1 MVAVRNIRSP
11 SGSLLVQ
18 MSSAMQESSSTRL
31 IAITALVLF
40 VLMWATGFVVARLS
54 APHADPLTFL
64 TIRFPI
70 AGVIFAAIAL
80 ALSAPWPGPRQAFHA
95 TVAGAFLHGGYLG
108 PVYWAVAHG
117 MPAGVS
123 ALIVGLQPLMTAII
137 AAWLV
142 KETIALRHWFGLAVG
157 ILGVALVVS
166 PKLQSGFSGGITPV
180 TTAVNVF
187 GALSISFG
195 TVYQKRFATAL
206 NLASGGAWQYV
217 GATLAV
223 GIPALLMEQMRFDGS
238 FNAWFALGWSVVV
251 LSLGAITLLMLLI
264 RLGDV
269 GRVASLIF
277 LVPGVS
283 ALMAYFLFGETL
295 TPVQILGMAV
305 CAGAVLIVTRKW
317 VRRT

>member
-1 MVAVRNIRSP
+1 MT
-11 SGSLLVQ
+11 Q
-18 MSSAMQESSSTRL
+18 STPATRAL
-31 IAITALVLF
+31 IAAAPVLF

-64 TIRFPI
+64 SIRFPI
-70 AGVIFAAIAL
+70 AGLIFAVIAL
-80 ALSAPWPGPRQAFHA
+80 ALHAPWPGRTQAFHA

-123 ALIVGLQPLMTAII
+123 ALIVGLQPLMTAIL
-137 AAWLV
+137 AAWMV
-142 KETIALRHWFGLAVG
+142 KEKIALRHWLGLVVG

-166 PKLQSGFSGGITPV
+166 PKLQAGFAGGITPV

-223 GIPALLMEQMRFDGS
+223 LIPALLTEEMRFDGS
-238 FNAWFALGWSVVV
+238 FDAWFALGWSVVV

-305 CAGAVLIVTRKW
+305 CAGAVIIVTRKW
-317 VRRT
+317 VRRP

>member
-1 MVAVRNIRSP
+1 
-11 SGSLLVQ
+11 
-18 MSSAMQESSSTRL
+18 
-31 IAITALVLF
+31 
-40 VLMWATGFVVARLS
+40 VVARLS

-64 TIRFPI
+64 SIRFPI
-70 AGVIFAAIAL
+70 AGLCFVAIAV
-80 ALSAPWPGPRQAFHA
+80 ALRAPWPGSRQAFHA

-123 ALIVGLQPLMTAII
+123 ALIVGLQPLMTAIL
-137 AAWLV
+137 AAWMV
-142 KETIALRHWFGLAVG
+142 KEKIALRHWAGLAVG

-180 TTAVNVF
+180 TTAVNIF

-223 GIPALLMEQMRFDGS
+223 AIPALLMEELRFDGS
-238 FNAWFALGWSVVV
+238 FDAWFALGWSVVV

-283 ALMAYFLFGETL
+283 ALMAYGLFGETL

-305 CAGAVLIVTRKW
+305 CAGAVIIVTRKW
-317 VRRT
+317 VRQP

>member
-1 MVAVRNIRSP
+1 MAGVMKDSPAIRLAVAAAPV
-11 SGSLLVQ
+11 V
-18 MSSAMQESSSTRL
+18 
-31 IAITALVLF
+31 F

-64 TIRFPI
+64 GIRFPI
-70 AGVIFAAIAL
+70 AGMLFALIAL
-80 ALSAPWPGPRQAFHA
+80 ALAAPWPGARQAFHA
-95 TVAGAFLHGGYLG
+95 SLAGAFLHGGYLG

-137 AAWLV
+137 ASWMV
-142 KETIALRHWFGLAVG
+142 QERISLRHWSGLGVG

-166 PKLQSGFSGGITPV
+166 PKLELGHGLADGITPL
-180 TTAVNVF
+180 TTAVNLL

-217 GATLAV
+217 GASLAV
-223 GIPALLMEQMRFDGS
+223 LIPALLLEDLRFDGS
-238 FNAWFALGWSVVV
+238 FQAWFALGWSVIV
-251 LSLGAITLLMLLI
+251 LSLGAITLLMLMI

-269 GRVASLIF
+269 GRVSSLIF

-283 ALMAYFLFGETL
+283 ALMAYVLFGETL
-295 TPVQILGMAV
+295 SLVQIAGMAV
-305 CAGAVLIVTRKW
+305 CATAVLIVTRK
-317 VRRT
+317 RSPPP

>member
-1 MVAVRNIRSP
+1 MTHATP
-11 SGSLLVQ
+11 
-18 MSSAMQESSSTRL
+18 ATRAL
-31 IAITALVLF
+31 IAAAPVLF

-64 TIRFPI
+64 SIRFPI
-70 AGVIFAAIAL
+70 AGLCFVAIAV
-80 ALSAPWPGPRQAFHA
+80 ALRAPWPGSRQAFHA

-123 ALIVGLQPLMTAII
+123 ALIVGLQPLMTAIL
-137 AAWLV
+137 AAWMV
-142 KETIALRHWFGLAVG
+142 KEKIALRHWAGLAVG

-180 TTAVNVF
+180 TTAVNIF

-223 GIPALLMEQMRFDGS
+223 AIPALLMEELRFDGS
-238 FNAWFALGWSVVV
+238 FDAWFALGWSVVV
-251 LSLGAITLLMLLI
+251 LSLGAISALRDAGLSVP
-264 RLGDV
+264 GDV
-269 GRVASLIF
+269 GVIGLNDMEMAGWAGVALTTIHQPFAEIIGASIDLVAAMLDDPARLPESRIFPCRV
-277 LVPGVS
+277 VERG
-283 ALMAYFLFGETL
+283 TL
-295 TPVQILGMAV
+295 RAPP
-305 CAGAVLIVTRKW
+305 
-317 VRRT
+317 

>member
-1 MVAVRNIRSP
+1 MTTESP
-11 SGSLLVQ
+11 
-18 MSSAMQESSSTRL
+18 ATRL
-31 IAITALVLF
+31 LIAAAPFLF

-54 APHADPLTFL
+54 APHADPMTFL
-64 TIRFPI
+64 AIRFPL
-70 AGVIFAAIAL
+70 AGLLFAAIAL
-80 ALSAPWPGPRQAFHA
+80 ALSAPWPGARQAFHA

-123 ALIVGLQPLMTAII
+123 ALIVGLQPLMTAIL
-137 AAWLV
+137 ASWMV
-142 KETIALRHWFGLAVG
+142 KEKIALRHWAGLAVG

-166 PKLQSGFSGGITPV
+166 PKLEAGFSGGITPV
-180 TTAVNVF
+180 TTAVNVL

-195 TVYQKRFATAL
+195 SVYQKRFGTAV

-217 GATLAV
+217 GASAVVIVLAL
-223 GIPALLMEQMRFDGS
+223 ATEEMRFDGS
-238 FNAWFALGWSVVV
+238 FNAFFALAWSVVV

-269 GRVASLIF
+269 GRVSSLIF

-283 ALMAYFLFGETL
+283 ALMAYGLFGETL
-295 TPVQILGMAV
+295 NLVQILGMAV
-305 CAGAVLIVTRKW
+305 CAAAVLVVTRKPP
-317 VRRT
+317 RPA

>member
-1 MVAVRNIRSP
+1 MADVMKDTPA
-11 SGSLLVQ
+11 
-18 MSSAMQESSSTRL
+18 TRL
-31 IAITALVLF
+31 LLAAAPVLF

-64 TIRFPI
+64 GIRFPI
-70 AGVIFAAIAL
+70 AGVLFALIAL
-80 ALSAPWPGPRQAFHA
+80 ALAAPWPGAKQAFHA

-137 AAWLV
+137 AAAMV
-142 KETIALRHWFGLAVG
+142 KEAISLRHWAGLAVG

-166 PKLQSGFSGGITPV
+166 PRLEPGLTGGITPL
-180 TTAVNVF
+180 TTAVNLL

-206 NLASGGAWQYV
+206 NLASGGVWQYV
-217 GATLAV
+217 GASIAV
-223 GIPALLMEQMRFDGS
+223 IIPAVLMEEMRFDGS
-238 FNAWFALGWSVVV
+238 FEAWFALGWSVIV

-269 GRVASLIF
+269 GRVSSLIF

-283 ALMAYFLFGETL
+283 ALMAYGLFGETL
-295 TPVQILGMAV
+295 SLIQITGMAV
-305 CAGAVLIVTRKW
+305 CAAAVLIVTR
-317 VRRT
+317 RRALPP

>member
-1 MVAVRNIRSP
+1 
-11 SGSLLVQ
+11 
-18 MSSAMQESSSTRL
+18 MQKNSSTGL
-31 IAITALVLF
+31 FLAATPVLF

-64 TIRFPI
+64 AIRFPI
-70 AGVIFAAIAL
+70 AGVLFALIAL
-80 ALSAPWPGPRQAFHA
+80 ALSAPWPSGRQAFHA
-95 TVAGAFLHGGYLG
+95 TIAGAFLHGGYLG

-123 ALIVGLQPLMTAII
+123 ALIVGLQPLMTAIL
-137 AAWLV
+137 ASWMV
-142 KETIALRHWFGLAVG
+142 KEKISLRHWLGLAVG
-157 ILGVALVVS
+157 IVGVALVVS
-166 PKLQSGFSGGITPV
+166 PKLHMGLTGGITPL
-180 TTAVNVF
+180 TTAVNVA

-217 GATLAV
+217 GASLVV
-223 GIPALLMEQMRFDGS
+223 GVAALLTEEMRFDGS
-238 FNAWFALGWSVVV
+238 FDAWFALGWSVLV
-251 LSLGAITLLMLLI
+251 LSLGAISLLMLLI

-283 ALMAYFLFGETL
+283 ALMAYGLFGETL
-295 TPVQILGMAV
+295 TLVQILGMAV
-305 CAGAVLIVTRKW
+305 CAGAVLIVTRKR
-317 VRRT
+317 VRPA

>member
-1 MVAVRNIRSP
+1 MAGMKDSP
-11 SGSLLVQ
+11 
-18 MSSAMQESSSTRL
+18 ATRL
-31 IAITALVLF
+31 LIAAAPILF

-64 TIRFPI
+64 AIRFPL
-70 AGVIFAAIAL
+70 AGVIFALIAL
-80 ALSAPWPGPRQAFHA
+80 TVAAPWPGARPAFHA
-95 TVAGAFLHGGYLG
+95 MLAGAFLHGGYLG

-123 ALIVGLQPLMTAII
+123 ALIVGLQPLMTAVI
-137 AAWLV
+137 ASAMVREEIL
-142 KETIALRHWFGLAVG
+142 LRHWAGLAVG

-166 PKLQSGFSGGITPV
+166 PRLETGLTGGITPL
-180 TTAVNVF
+180 TTAVNLL

-217 GATLAV
+217 GATAAV
-223 GIPALLMEQMRFDGS
+223 LLPAVLMEDMRFDGS
-238 FNAWFALGWSVVV
+238 FEAWFALGWSVIV
-251 LSLGAITLLMLLI
+251 LSLGAISLLMLLI

-269 GRVASLIF
+269 SRVSSLIF

-283 ALMAYFLFGETL
+283 ALMAYGLFGETL
-295 TPVQILGMAV
+295 SLVQIIGMAV
-305 CAGAVLIVTRKW
+305 CAGAVLIVTRK
-317 VRRT
+317 RARPA

>member
-1 MVAVRNIRSP
+1 MKDTP
-11 SGSLLVQ
+11 
-18 MSSAMQESSSTRL
+18 STRL
-31 IAITALVLF
+31 LIAAAPALF

-64 TIRFPI
+64 AIRFPI
-70 AGVIFAAIAL
+70 AGALFATIAL
-80 ALSAPWPGPRQAFHA
+80 AIRAPWPGGRQALHA
-95 TVAGAFLHGGYLG
+95 GVAGAFLHGGYLG

-123 ALIVGLQPLMTAII
+123 ALIVGLQPLMTAIL

-142 KETIALRHWFGLAVG
+142 KEAISLRHWLGLAVG
-157 ILGVALVVS
+157 IIGVALVVW
-166 PKLQSGFSGGITPV
+166 PKLHLGLTGGITPL
-180 TTAVNVF
+180 TTAVNVL

-195 TVYQKRFATAL
+195 TVYQKRFATSL

-223 GIPALLMEQMRFDGS
+223 SFFALAMEDMRFDGT
-238 FNAWFALGWSVVV
+238 FNAWFALAWSVLV

-264 RLGDV
+264 RHGGV
-269 GRVASLIF
+269 ARVSGLIF

-283 ALMAYFLFGETL
+283 ALMAYVLFGETL
-295 TPVQILGMAV
+295 TLVQVAGMTV
-305 CAGAVLIVTRKW
+305 CAGAVLIVTRKAPA
-317 VRRT
+317 

>member
-1 MVAVRNIRSP
+1 MTLP
-11 SGSLLVQ
+11 
-18 MSSAMQESSSTRL
+18 MQDTPATRL
-31 IAITALVLF
+31 ITLTAPVLF

-64 TIRFPI
+64 SIRFPI
-70 AGVIFAAIAL
+70 AGAIFATIAL
-80 ALSAPWPGPRQAFHA
+80 ALAAPWPGPRQAFHA

-123 ALIVGLQPLMTAII
+123 ALIVGLQPLMTAIL
-137 AAWLV
+137 AAWMV
-142 KETIALRHWFGLAVG
+142 KEKIALRHWLGLAVG

-166 PKLQSGFSGGITPV
+166 PKLHAGFAGGITPV

-195 TVYQKRFATAL
+195 TVYQKRFATSL

-223 GIPALLMEQMRFDGS
+223 AIPALLMEQMRFDGS
-238 FNAWFALGWSVVV
+238 FDAWFALGWSVVV

-305 CAGAVLIVTRKW
+305 CAGAVLIVTQKW
-317 VRRT
+317 VRRP

>member
-1 MVAVRNIRSP
+1 MKETPAIR
-11 SGSLLVQ
+11 LLIV
-18 MSSAMQESSSTRL
+18 
-31 IAITALVLF
+31 TAPALF
-40 VLMWATGFVVARLS
+40 VVMWATGFVVARLS

-64 TIRFPI
+64 AIRFPI
-70 AGVIFAAIAL
+70 AGVLFALIAL
-80 ALSAPWPGPRQAFHA
+80 GLSAQWPSGRQAFHT

-123 ALIVGLQPLMTAII
+123 ALIVGLQPLMTAILASWMVQEKI
-137 AAWLV
+137 S
-142 KETIALRHWFGLAVG
+142 LRHWLGLAVG

-166 PKLQSGFSGGITPV
+166 PKLHTGLVGGITPL
-180 TTAVNVF
+180 TTAVNVL

-195 TVYQKRFATAL
+195 TVYQKRFATAV

-217 GATLAV
+217 GATLVV
-223 GIPALLMEQMRFDGS
+223 GIAALLTEELRFDGS
-238 FNAWFALGWSVVV
+238 FQAWFALGWSVIV

-283 ALMAYFLFGETL
+283 ALMAYWLFGETL
-295 TPVQILGMAV
+295 SLVQILGMAV
-305 CAGAVLIVTRKW
+305 CAGAVLIVTRK
-317 VRRT
+317 RARPP

>member
-1 MVAVRNIRSP
+1 MNESP
-11 SGSLLVQ
+11 ALRAL
-18 MSSAMQESSSTRL
+18 
-31 IAITALVLF
+31 TAAAPVLF

-64 TIRFPI
+64 SIRFPI
-70 AGVIFAAIAL
+70 AGLCFAAIAL
-80 ALSAPWPGPRQAFHA
+80 ALHAPWPGHRQAFHA

-123 ALIVGLQPLMTAII
+123 ALIVGLQPLMTAIL
-137 AAWLV
+137 AAWIV
-142 KETIALRHWFGLAVG
+142 KETISLRHWLGLAVG

-166 PKLQSGFSGGITPV
+166 PKLHLGLTGGITPL
-180 TTAVNVF
+180 TTAVNVL

-195 TVYQKRFATAL
+195 TVYH
-206 NLASGGAWQYV
+206 V

-223 GIPALLMEQMRFDGS
+223 LIPALLVEDLRFDGS
-238 FNAWFALGWSVVV
+238 FDAWFALGWSVIV

-283 ALMAYFLFGETL
+283 ALMAYGLFGETL
-295 TPVQILGMAV
+295 TAVQILGMAV
-305 CAGAVLIVTRKW
+305 CAGAVLIVTRK
-317 VRRT
+317 RARPA

>member
-1 MVAVRNIRSP
+1 MKETRSLRLLISTAP
-11 SGSLLVQ
+11 S
-18 MSSAMQESSSTRL
+18 
-31 IAITALVLF
+31 LF

-64 TIRFPI
+64 SIRFPI
-70 AGVIFAAIAL
+70 AGLIFATIAFAL
-80 ALSAPWPGPRQAFHA
+80 AAPWPSRSQAFHA

-123 ALIVGLQPLMTAII
+123 ALIVGLQPLMTAIL
-137 AAWLV
+137 ASWMV
-142 KETIALRHWFGLAVG
+142 KENISTRHWLGLAVG

-166 PKLQSGFSGGITPV
+166 PKLHTGLVGGITPL
-180 TTAVNVF
+180 TTTVNVA

-217 GATLAV
+217 GASLAV
-223 GIPALLMEQMRFDGS
+223 GIAALLTEEMRFDGS
-238 FNAWFALGWSVVV
+238 FDAWFALGWSVLV

-283 ALMAYFLFGETL
+283 ALMAYGLFGETL

-305 CAGAVLIVTRKW
+305 CAGAVLIVTRK
-317 VRRT
+317 RLRPA

>member
-1 MVAVRNIRSP
+1 MTHATP
-11 SGSLLVQ
+11 
-18 MSSAMQESSSTRL
+18 ATRAL
-31 IAITALVLF
+31 IAAAPVLF

-64 TIRFPI
+64 SIRFPL
-70 AGVIFAAIAL
+70 AGLCFVAIAV
-80 ALSAPWPGPRQAFHA
+80 ALRAPWPGSRQAFHA

-123 ALIVGLQPLMTAII
+123 ALIVGLQPLMTAIL
-137 AAWLV
+137 AAWMV
-142 KETIALRHWFGLAVG
+142 KERIALRHWAGLAVG

-180 TTAVNVF
+180 TTAVNIF

-223 GIPALLMEQMRFDGS
+223 AIPALLMEELRFDGS
-238 FNAWFALGWSVVV
+238 FDAWFALGWSVVV

-283 ALMAYFLFGETL
+283 ALMAYGLFGETL

-305 CAGAVLIVTRKW
+305 CAGAVIIVTRKW
-317 VRRT
+317 VLQP

>member
-1 MVAVRNIRSP
+1 MLALPPKPGQMAGIMQDSP
-11 SGSLLVQ
+11 
-18 MSSAMQESSSTRL
+18 ATRL
-31 IAITALVLF
+31 AVAAAPVLF

-64 TIRFPI
+64 GIRFPI
-70 AGVIFAAIAL
+70 AGVLFALIAVAI
-80 ALSAPWPGPRQAFHA
+80 SAPWPGAKQALHA
-95 TVAGAFLHGGYLG
+95 SVAGAFLHGGYLG

-123 ALIVGLQPLMTAII
+123 ALIVGLQPLMTAVI
-137 AAWLV
+137 AAAMV
-142 KETIALRHWFGLAVG
+142 KEEISLRHWAGLAVG

-166 PKLQSGFSGGITPV
+166 PRLEAGLLTGGITPL
-180 TTAVNVF
+180 TTAVNLV

-195 TVYQKRFATAL
+195 TVYQKRFATTL

-217 GATLAV
+217 GASIAV
-223 GIPALLMEQMRFDGS
+223 LIPAVLMEEMRFDGS
-238 FNAWFALGWSVVV
+238 FEAWFALGWSVIV

-269 GRVASLIF
+269 GRVSSLIF

-283 ALMAYFLFGETL
+283 ALMAYGLFGETL
-295 TPVQILGMAV
+295 SLVQILGMAV
-305 CAGAVLIVTRKW
+305 CATAVLIVTR
-317 VRRT
+317 RRVLRP

>member
-1 MVAVRNIRSP
+1 MACVMKDSPAIRLAVAAAPV
-11 SGSLLVQ
+11 V
-18 MSSAMQESSSTRL
+18 
-31 IAITALVLF
+31 F
-40 VLMWATGFVVARLS
+40 VLMWATGFVVARFS

-64 TIRFPI
+64 GIRFPI
-70 AGVIFAAIAL
+70 AGVLFALIAL
-80 ALSAPWPGPRQAFHA
+80 AAAAPWPGARQAFHA
-95 TVAGAFLHGGYLG
+95 GVAGAFLHGGYLG

-137 AAWLV
+137 ASWMV
-142 KETIALRHWFGLAVG
+142 QERISLRHWAGLGVG

-166 PKLQSGFSGGITPV
+166 PKLELGPGLADGITPL
-180 TTAVNVF
+180 TTAVNLL

-217 GATLAV
+217 GASLAV
-223 GIPALLMEQMRFDGS
+223 LIPALLLEDLRFDGS
-238 FNAWFALGWSVVV
+238 VQAWFALGWSVIV
-251 LSLGAITLLMLLI
+251 LSLGAITLLMLMI

-269 GRVASLIF
+269 GRVSSLIF

-283 ALMAYFLFGETL
+283 ALMAYVLFGETL
-295 TPVQILGMAV
+295 SLIQIAGMAV
-305 CAGAVLIVTRKW
+305 CAAAVLIVTRT
-317 VRRT
+317 RARPP

>member
-18 MSSAMQESSSTRL
+18 MSSEMQESSSTRL
-31 IAITALVLF
+31 IAITAPVLF

-223 GIPALLMEQMRFDGS
+223 GIPALLMDQMRFDGS

-317 VRRT
+317 VRRP

>member
-1 MVAVRNIRSP
+1 MAGVMKDSPAIRLAVAAAPV
-11 SGSLLVQ
+11 V
-18 MSSAMQESSSTRL
+18 
-31 IAITALVLF
+31 F

-64 TIRFPI
+64 GIRFPI
-70 AGVIFAAIAL
+70 AGVLFAMIAL
-80 ALSAPWPGPRQAFHA
+80 ALAAPWPGARQAFHA
-95 TVAGAFLHGGYLG
+95 SVAGAFLHGGYLG

-137 AAWLV
+137 ASWMV
-142 KETIALRHWFGLAVG
+142 QERISLRHWAGLGVG

-166 PKLQSGFSGGITPV
+166 PKLELGHGLADGITPL
-180 TTAVNVF
+180 TTAVNLL

-217 GATLAV
+217 GASLAV
-223 GIPALLMEQMRFDGS
+223 LIPALLLEDLRFDGS
-238 FNAWFALGWSVVV
+238 FQAWFALSWSVIV
-251 LSLGAITLLMLLI
+251 LSLGAITLLMLMI

-269 GRVASLIF
+269 GRVSSLIF

-283 ALMAYFLFGETL
+283 ALMAYVLFGETL
-295 TPVQILGMAV
+295 SLVQIAGMAV
-305 CAGAVLIVTRKW
+305 CAAAVLIVTRK
-317 VRRT
+317 RSPPP

>member
-1 MVAVRNIRSP
+1 MAGVMKDSPAIRLAVAAAPV
-11 SGSLLVQ
+11 V
-18 MSSAMQESSSTRL
+18 
-31 IAITALVLF
+31 F

-64 TIRFPI
+64 GIRFPI
-70 AGVIFAAIAL
+70 AGVLFALIAL
-80 ALSAPWPGPRQAFHA
+80 ALAAPWPGARQAFHA
-95 TVAGAFLHGGYLG
+95 SVAGAFLHGGYLG

-137 AAWLV
+137 ASWMV
-142 KETIALRHWFGLAVG
+142 QERISLRHWAGLGVG

-166 PKLQSGFSGGITPV
+166 PKLELGHGLADGITPL
-180 TTAVNVF
+180 TTAVNLL

-217 GATLAV
+217 GASLAV
-223 GIPALLMEQMRFDGS
+223 LIPALLLEDLRFDGS
-238 FNAWFALGWSVVV
+238 FQAWFALGWSVIV
-251 LSLGAITLLMLLI
+251 LSLGAITLLMLMI

-269 GRVASLIF
+269 GRVSSLIF

-283 ALMAYFLFGETL
+283 ALMAYVLFGETL
-295 TPVQILGMAV
+295 SLVQIAGMAV
-305 CAGAVLIVTRKW
+305 CATAVLIVTRK
-317 VRRT
+317 RSPPP

>member
-1 MVAVRNIRSP
+1 MAGVMKDSPAIRLAVAAAPV
-11 SGSLLVQ
+11 V
-18 MSSAMQESSSTRL
+18 
-31 IAITALVLF
+31 F

-64 TIRFPI
+64 GIRFPI
-70 AGVIFAAIAL
+70 AGVLFALIAL
-80 ALSAPWPGPRQAFHA
+80 ALAAPWPGARQAFHA
-95 TVAGAFLHGGYLG
+95 SVAGAFLHGGYLG

-137 AAWLV
+137 ASWMV
-142 KETIALRHWFGLAVG
+142 QERISLRHWAGLGVG

-166 PKLQSGFSGGITPV
+166 PKLELGHGLADGITPL
-180 TTAVNVF
+180 TTAVNLL

-195 TVYQKRFATAL
+195 SVYQKRFATAL

-217 GATLAV
+217 GASLAV
-223 GIPALLMEQMRFDGS
+223 LIPALLLEDLRFDGS
-238 FNAWFALGWSVVV
+238 FQAWFALGWSVIV
-251 LSLGAITLLMLLI
+251 LSLGAITLLMLMI

-269 GRVASLIF
+269 GRVSSLIF

-283 ALMAYFLFGETL
+283 ALMAYVLFGETL
-295 TPVQILGMAV
+295 SLIQIAGMAV
-305 CAGAVLIVTRKW
+305 CAAAVLIVTRK
-317 VRRT
+317 RSPPP

>member
-1 MVAVRNIRSP
+1 MARVMRNPHAIR
-11 SGSLLVQ
+11 LLV
-18 MSSAMQESSSTRL
+18 A
-31 IAITALVLF
+31 AAPVVF

-64 TIRFPI
+64 GIRFPI
-70 AGVIFAAIAL
+70 AGVLFALIAIAL
-80 ALSAPWPGPRQAFHA
+80 AAPWPGAKQAFHA
-95 TVAGAFLHGGYLG
+95 SVAGIFLHGGYLG

-123 ALIVGLQPLMTAII
+123 ALIVGLQPLMTAIL
-137 AAWLV
+137 AAALV
-142 KETIALRHWFGLAVG
+142 KEKISLRHWAGLAVG

-166 PKLQSGFSGGITPV
+166 PKLELAHTGGITPL
-180 TTAVNVF
+180 TTAINVL

-217 GATLAV
+217 GASIAV
-223 GIPALLMEQMRFDGS
+223 LIPAFLFEEMRFDAT
-238 FNAWFALGWSVVV
+238 FEAWFALGWSVIV

-269 GRVASLIF
+269 GRVSSLIF

-283 ALMAYFLFGETL
+283 ALMAYGLFGERL
-295 TPVQILGMAV
+295 SLVQIFGMAV
-305 CAGAVLIVTRKW
+305 CAAAVLIVTR
-317 VRRT
+317 RRALPP

>member
-1 MVAVRNIRSP
+1 M
-11 SGSLLVQ
+11 
-18 MSSAMQESSSTRL
+18 
-31 IAITALVLF
+31 
-40 VLMWATGFVVARLS
+40 
-54 APHADPLTFL
+54 
-64 TIRFPI
+64 
-70 AGVIFAAIAL
+70 
-80 ALSAPWPGPRQAFHA
+80 
-95 TVAGAFLHGGYLG
+95 AGAFLHGGYLG

-123 ALIVGLQPLMTAII
+123 ALIVGLQPLMTAIL
-137 AAWLV
+137 AAWMV
-142 KETIALRHWFGLAVG
+142 KEKIALRHWVGLAVG

-166 PKLQSGFSGGITPV
+166 PKLQSGFSGGITPI
-180 TTAVNVF
+180 TTAVNIF

-195 TVYQKRFATAL
+195 TVYQKRFATSL

-223 GIPALLMEQMRFDGS
+223 AIPALLMEELHFDGS
-238 FNAWFALGWSVVV
+238 FDAWFALGWSVVV

-283 ALMAYFLFGETL
+283 ALMAYVLFGETL
-295 TPVQILGMAV
+295 TPVQVLGMAV
-305 CAGAVLIVTRKW
+305 CAGAVIIVTRKW
-317 VRRT
+317 VRQP

>member
-1 MVAVRNIRSP
+1 
-11 SGSLLVQ
+11 
-18 MSSAMQESSSTRL
+18 MQDTPATRL
-31 IAITALVLF
+31 ITLTAPVLF

-64 TIRFPI
+64 SIRFPI
-70 AGVIFAAIAL
+70 AGAIFATIAL
-80 ALSAPWPGPRQAFHA
+80 ALAAPWPGPRQAFHA

-123 ALIVGLQPLMTAII
+123 ALIVGLQPLMTAIL
-137 AAWLV
+137 AAWMV
-142 KETIALRHWFGLAVG
+142 KEKIALRHWLGLAVG

-166 PKLQSGFSGGITPV
+166 PKLHAGFAGGITPV

-195 TVYQKRFATAL
+195 TVYQKRFATSL

-223 GIPALLMEQMRFDGS
+223 AIPALLMEQMRFDGS
-238 FNAWFALGWSVVV
+238 FDAWFALGWSVVV

-317 VRRT
+317 VRRP

>member
-1 MVAVRNIRSP
+1 MTRST
-11 SGSLLVQ
+11 
-18 MSSAMQESSSTRL
+18 ATRL
-31 IAITALVLF
+31 LIAAAPVLF

-64 TIRFPI
+64 AIRFPI
-70 AGVIFAAIAL
+70 AGLCFAAIAL
-80 ALSAPWPGPRQAFHA
+80 AMSAPWPGARQAFHA
-95 TVAGAFLHGGYLG
+95 GVAGVFLHGAYLG

-123 ALIVGLQPLMTAII
+123 ALIVGLQPLMTAIL
-137 AAWLV
+137 AAAMV
-142 KETIALRHWFGLAVG
+142 KETISLRHWLGLAVG

-166 PKLQSGFSGGITPV
+166 PKLQGGLTGGITV
-180 TTAVNVF
+180 LTTLVNVA

-195 TVYQKRFATAL
+195 TVYQKRYATML

-223 GIPALLMEQMRFDGS
+223 AIVALLTEELRFDATPQ
-238 FNAWFALGWSVVV
+238 AWFALGWSVIV

-283 ALMAYFLFGETL
+283 ALMAYWLFGETL
-295 TPVQILGMAV
+295 NWIQITGMAV
-305 CAGAVLIVTRKW
+305 CAGAVLIVTRRR
-317 VRRT
+317 VRPA

>member
-1 MVAVRNIRSP
+1 MAGVMKDSPAIRLAVAAAPV
-11 SGSLLVQ
+11 V
-18 MSSAMQESSSTRL
+18 
-31 IAITALVLF
+31 F

-64 TIRFPI
+64 GIRFPI
-70 AGVIFAAIAL
+70 AGVLFALIAL
-80 ALSAPWPGPRQAFHA
+80 ALAAPWPGTRQAFHA
-95 TVAGAFLHGGYLG
+95 SVAGAFLHGGYLG

-137 AAWLV
+137 ASWMV
-142 KETIALRHWFGLAVG
+142 QERISLRHWAGLGVG

-166 PKLQSGFSGGITPV
+166 PKLELGHGLADGITPL
-180 TTAVNVF
+180 TTAVNLL

-195 TVYQKRFATAL
+195 SVYQKRFATAL

-217 GATLAV
+217 GASLAV
-223 GIPALLMEQMRFDGS
+223 LIPALLLEDLRFDGS
-238 FNAWFALGWSVVV
+238 FQAWFALGWSVIV
-251 LSLGAITLLMLLI
+251 LSLGAITLLMLMI

-269 GRVASLIF
+269 GRVSSLIF

-283 ALMAYFLFGETL
+283 ALMAYVLFGETL
-295 TPVQILGMAV
+295 SLVQIAGMAV
-305 CAGAVLIVTRKW
+305 CATAVLIVTRK
-317 VRRT
+317 RSPPP